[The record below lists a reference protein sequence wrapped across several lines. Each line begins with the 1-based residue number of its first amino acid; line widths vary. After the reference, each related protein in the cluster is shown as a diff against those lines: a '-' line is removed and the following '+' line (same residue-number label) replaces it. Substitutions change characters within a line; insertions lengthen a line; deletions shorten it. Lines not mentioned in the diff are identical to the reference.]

1 MEFNIVDNGKIINC
15 KIILTFK
22 DTNNNINYIVYTDG
36 TKNFNDELEIYASRY
51 ELKDN
56 NYILKDIQN
65 DYEWN
70 LIDNMLN
77 SKYEEN
83 Y

>member
-36 TKNFNDELEIYASRY
+36 TKNFNNELEIYASRY